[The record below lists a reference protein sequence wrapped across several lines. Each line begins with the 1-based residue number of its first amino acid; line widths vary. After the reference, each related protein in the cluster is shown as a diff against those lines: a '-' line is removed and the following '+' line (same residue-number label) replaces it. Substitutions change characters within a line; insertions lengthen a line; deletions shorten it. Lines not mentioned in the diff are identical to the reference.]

1 MVERYRMKR
10 ERQIAN
16 NKEPHSHSSMRKF
29 RLILT
34 FYSSFAFISSM
45 ITIVCGWVT
54 YTNGI
59 GTYNLLFWF
68 KIFTIGVIV
77 YFING
82 YKSNEF
88 YYYRNVGLTKRFLWV
103 ATISF
108 DFTLFLITEALTIYF
123 R

>member
-1 MVERYRMKR
+1 MMAPPPTYPLVAIKK
-10 ERQIAN
+10 N
-16 NKEPHSHSSMRKF
+16 HSQSSVRKF

-34 FYSSFAFISSM
+34 FYSSFAFISTI
-45 ITIVCGWVT
+45 ITIVCGWLT
-54 YTNGI
+54 YKQGI
-59 GTYNLLFWF
+59 LFYSPLFWF

-88 YYYRNVGLTKRFLWV
+88 YYYRNLGLTKRFLWIT
-103 ATISF
+103 TISF
-108 DFTLFLITEALTIYF
+108 DFTMFLIIEALTIYF